1 MLKIARLIKYL
12 YIPNK
17 FYLNVHPNIKQLT
30 IDPINSYN
38 KNELIFHT

>member
-17 FYLNVHPNIKQLT
+17 FYLNVHPN
-30 IDPINSYN
+30 N
-38 KNELIFHT
+38 KTAANWSHKYLQ